1 MKISIFGLGYVGAV
15 SAACLTKEGHTVLGV
30 DPNVSKVDVINAGNS
45 PIIEAELGSLI
56 AQGVESNLLSATT
69 NAAQAIAST
78 EVSIICV
85 GTPSMTNGSLDLRF
99 VRQVCEEIGESLR
112 EKNDF
117 HVIVARSTML
127 PGSMREVVIP
137 VLESS
142 SGKRAGTDFGV
153 CFNPE
158 FLREGSAVKDFFDP
172 PKTVVGE
179 SDQRSGDALLS
190 LYEGFGGQIIRTD
203 IETAEMVKYVDNTW
217 HALKVGFGNE
227 VGNLCKRLNLDG
239 QKVMSIFCEDTKLN
253 LSSQYLRPGFAFGGS
268 CLPKDLR
275 AIGHRARMLDVSIP
289 IIEAVL
295 PSNQQQIEIGLN
307 MVQSSDSKQVGVLGF
322 SFKAGTDD
330 LRESPM
336 VELIERLLGKGY
348 NIKIY
353 DKNVELSK
361 LVGANRD
368 YIFGH
373 IPHIAR
379 LMVPSMS
386 EVVDHSKIIV
396 IGNSDPEFI
405 TISADLRADQK
416 LIDLTGIAR
425 DHHGSASY
433 EGICW

>member
-30 DPNVSKVDVINAGNS
+30 DPNISKVDVINAGNS

-69 NAAQAIAST
+69 DAAQAIAST

-142 SGKRAGTDFGV
+142 SGKRAGSDFGV

-217 HALKVGFGNE
+217 HALKVGFGKIRAD
-227 VGNLCKRLNLDG
+227 VIR
-239 QKVMSIFCEDTKLN
+239 
-253 LSSQYLRPGFAFGGS
+253 FAFLGL
-268 CLPKDLR
+268 CL
-275 AIGHRARMLDVSIP
+275 G
-289 IIEAVL
+289 
-295 PSNQQQIEIGLN
+295 
-307 MVQSSDSKQVGVLGF
+307 
-322 SFKAGTDD
+322 
-330 LRESPM
+330 
-336 VELIERLLGKGY
+336 
-348 NIKIY
+348 
-353 DKNVELSK
+353 
-361 LVGANRD
+361 
-368 YIFGH
+368 
-373 IPHIAR
+373 
-379 LMVPSMS
+379 
-386 EVVDHSKIIV
+386 
-396 IGNSDPEFI
+396 
-405 TISADLRADQK
+405 
-416 LIDLTGIAR
+416 
-425 DHHGSASY
+425 
-433 EGICW
+433 